1 MRITKKVAP
10 KSACYYNGQM
20 KKMVCGWFFRLID
33 PVCGTRSEVTTLYVS
48 RVPNVLSDD
57 AAPVILGFRL
67 WPRRNG
73 GELTSQSSPSFN
85 LD

>member
-1 MRITKKVAP
+1 MHAIIMVR
-10 KSACYYNGQM
+10 G

-57 AAPVILGFRL
+57 AAPWATMTKNVKKPPVEKGRTFR
-67 WPRRNG
+67 N
-73 GELTSQSSPSFN
+73 
-85 LD
+85 

>member
-1 MRITKKVAP
+1 MHAIIMVR
-10 KSACYYNGQM
+10 G

-57 AAPVILGFRL
+57 AAPRVR
-67 WPRRNG
+67 PRFFDQVG
-73 GELTSQSSPSFN
+73 HETMYASSGNKHFFH
-85 LD
+85 

>member
-1 MRITKKVAP
+1 
-10 KSACYYNGQM
+10 
-20 KKMVCGWFFRLID
+20 MVCGWFFRLID
-33 PVCGTRSEVTTLYVS
+33 SVCGTRSEVTTLYVS

-57 AAPVILGFRL
+57 AAPVILGFRWRL
-67 WPRRNG
+67 RRPRRNG

>member
-1 MRITKKVAP
+1 
-10 KSACYYNGQM
+10 
-20 KKMVCGWFFRLID
+20 MVCGWFFRLID

-57 AAPVILGFRL
+57 AAPVILGFRWL
-67 WPRRNG
+67 RRNG
-73 GELTSQSSPSFN
+73 GELMSQSSPSFN

>member
-1 MRITKKVAP
+1 
-10 KSACYYNGQM
+10 
-20 KKMVCGWFFRLID
+20 MVCGWFFWLID

-57 AAPVILGFRL
+57 AAPVILGFR
-67 WPRRNG
+67 WRRRRNG